1 MLIIKRSIT
10 LIAFLTILLFSSIGL
25 AGSPSYIQDESN
37 ILTSEQKDMIEK
49 QLIQLRNEANCD
61 MQVVLLDS
69 LHGNDIHEYSIKLA
83 EKNKIGQEGTDRGLI
98 LLIVAD
104 EHMARLEVGRGLE
117 GDIPDATAGDI
128 IDDVSNALSK
138 DSSNYI
144 GAIQAAI
151 DKVSKTCKTGIS
163 ETKNKPVTSF
173 WSELSWAERLIIII
187 MAVIMIYII
196 YIGSWFAYAKI
207 SCKYTKKEILQKKK
221 QLDFILDILQLIAE
235 IGFMIFSKKDSSSKN
250 HHHPRTGGKFDGG
263 GANGKW

>member
-1 MLIIKRSIT
+1 MPIIIRRIT
-10 LIAFLTILLFSSIGL
+10 LIAFLTLLLCSSIGL
-25 AGSPSYIQDESN
+25 ADSPSYIQDESN
-37 ILTSEQKDMIEK
+37 ILTSEQKDIIEK
-49 QLIQLRNEANCD
+49 QLIQLKNEANCD

-69 LHGNDIHEYSIKLA
+69 LHGSDINEYSIKLA

-128 IDDVSNALSK
+128 IDGVSNALSK
-138 DSSNYI
+138 DSSNYM
-144 GAIQAAI
+144 GAVQSVI
-151 DKVSKTCKTGIS
+151 DKVSKICKTGIS

-173 WSELSWAERLIIII
+173 WNEFSWAERIILII
-187 MAVIMIYII
+187 MAVIMIYIM

-207 SCKYTKKEILQKKK
+207 SGKYTKKDISRKKK
-221 QLDFILDILQLIAE
+221 QLSFILDILQLVAE

-250 HHHPRTGGKFDGG
+250 QHHPRTGGKFDGG